1 MNLKERLALRKVAT
15 YRIGWIER
23 RYLKRK
29 MESCRSII
37 KGVETK
43 INYLPELV
51 YFYEEN
57 SSKIKQKSTDT
68 SQFRTPLTW
77 DTFNT
82 IILSLRIAWNEIH
95 PYPFTEND
103 IVYPGKYVEELDEL
117 SEYILSLTDTAVRL
131 FGLDLV
137 IDYAAHIVFDEKSIP
152 PMYLSHFEIMIKYL
166 KRYVKDHT
174 FDSLKIFTPRML
186 ELAKQLIQ
194 YAETTR
200 NIDPIVP
207 LKTESEDSL

>member
-1 MNLKERLALRKVAT
+1 MNLKEQLALRKVAT

-23 RYLKRK
+23 KFLKRK
-29 MESCRSII
+29 MESCRSILR
-37 KGVETK
+37 GVETK

-51 YFYEEN
+51 YFYAEN
-57 SSKIKQKSTDT
+57 SSKITQTPIDT
-68 SQFRTPLTW
+68 SQFRTSLTW

-82 IILSLRIAWNEIH
+82 IILSLRTAWNEIH

-131 FGLDLV
+131 FGLEPV
-137 IDYAAHIVFDEKSIP
+137 IDHAAHMVFDEKSIP
-152 PMYLSHFEIMIKYL
+152 FMHIYHFDIMIKYL

-174 FDSLKIFTPRML
+174 FDSLKIFTPHML

-207 LKTESEDSL
+207 LKTESEVSL